1 MGIIN
6 ISNYAVRSDEGGID
20 HEATLAKFA
29 GDLLAFE
36 VEQEAEASTI
46 GAAVHALFD
55 QFKGARLNMPYLT
68 GEVLRRLNATPENY
82 KTLTEKVQ
90 NFVRNQA
97 QGESL
102 EDGSVEYPGSTFII
116 GKGKGGG
123 VARRCDLAPKK

>member
-1 MGIIN
+1 MNIS
-6 ISNYAVRSDEGGID
+6 ISNYAVRSVDGGID

-36 VEQEAEASTI
+36 VEQEEEASTI

-55 QFKGARLNMPYLT
+55 QFRGARLNMPYLT
-68 GEVLRRLNATPENY
+68 GEVLRRLNATPDNY

-90 NFVRNQA
+90 GFVRSQS
-97 QGESL
+97 QGESFD
-102 EDGSVEYPGSTFII
+102 DGTVEYPQSVFVI

-123 VARRCDLAPKK
+123 VARRADIPAKK